1 MGWPFFNRESKDMI
15 AVKYI
20 GARETYRDGAYGS
33 GLVFVRGQ
41 TIAVEDEILARKML
55 RHADVYVPGDV
66 SQAETTAPKTEIQTK
81 DDEDTAQD
89 ARDAIANM
97 NKAALKDYARTNF
110 RVDIDARKSVK
121 DIRAQVTGL
130 FDQFGVD

>member
-1 MGWPFFNRESKDMI
+1 MI
-15 AVKYI
+15 AVKYV
-20 GARETYRDGAYGS
+20 GQREIYREGAYSS
-33 GLVFVRGQ
+33 GLVFMRGQ
-41 TIAVEDEILARKML
+41 TIAVEDEILARKLL

-66 SQAETTAPKTEIQTK
+66 IQAETTAPKTEIQTK
-81 DDEDTAQD
+81 DDEDAAQD

-97 NKAALKDYARTNF
+97 NKAALKDYAKTHF
-110 RVDIDARKSVK
+110 RVDIDARKSVE